1 MNRLAQQI
9 GMLIGLGFLIC
20 LGVSHGLAQEVR
32 LDLIPPTQV
41 EGYAQGLQ
49 VGGGNLTTLVV
60 LITNYVLGFLGLI
73 AITAIIYAGILYVAN
88 FGNDEMT
95 GKAKNIITYVAVG
108 ILVIILSYAIVN
120 ALVGVVGRN
129 AGNVPSESEV
139 ITLETLFDVEGKDFV
154 FPIVT
159 TLRDLGDLC
168 PSTPIGLVPNNSGC
182 AQNELVPDTDSDGV
196 ANVLDT
202 DDDGDGISDEQD
214 PDDDGD
220 GVCDI
225 DRRGEGCESGP
236 DLCPETVSFVT
247 FKVLDLE
254 RNKLQVDR
262 VLEDEYF
269 EYIKDNNGCAEYQR
283 INDIDGDGVHDMDDC
298 DRDADGLIDNDECAS
313 AFFNAYPPGNP
324 DGITVTPETTF
335 RGIRLFDVIREEVD
349 TDDDNDG
356 VLDFGTSLHPE
367 ARDLLLRQLAN
378 NFNELEQ
385 FIRITCATLPQTRK
399 VIDYCGYDQQGLPF
413 GKLVRRLDQLSS
425 DLTFADFE
433 TFNDLYQEFIS
444 VAKSFPRVQVRINAT
459 PGFEEALPP
468 DNTPLRI
475 SFNATNS
482 VDPYQQFCAAS
493 DSNYFWFVNKNLN
506 FNQGLAGVLN
516 STTNPPDGTGVFF
529 DYDFSAPGVY
539 NVQLLVRSACKYN
552 IVNPGA
558 GENGEVD
565 AAIAGLASARINV
578 FPARARLVVQVN
590 GQPDPGALPV
600 RVISSAQTP
609 IQFDLRQSVT
619 SRGSFQSLNYD
630 CGTGGK
636 GTINGNQ
643 SGWQFQ
649 CAFADPTGTKAV
661 TLQAKDADGDVNR
674 VVSLQF
680 ANVISNL
687 RVEPGLQGTT
697 DTNFS
702 FDGSQS
708 QATQQIRNY
717 TYIIEQKRGLN
728 FVEIQRFQQQ
738 TVNYQFPEPG
748 EYRVT
753 LEISTG
759 GAADQTSTDS
769 VSILI
774 NEQEP
779 IAAFK
784 VTFPEPIRPARALL
798 DGSLSFHP
806 DFPGNAGLNYV
817 WEVDGVVLQPRGVTS
832 GGPYVFE
839 PETPGNNARV
849 FYQFQSI
856 GEHQVRLTVARG
868 DQSDTVVESVE
879 VKTLLGVDF
888 TIENPATR
896 VNEVVTFTPESDN
909 ALGFFW
915 DFGDGVTL
923 VSQDEAVVHKYTK
936 QGIYVVKL
944 TVEDGAGNT
953 NSLQKKVIVGLQ
965 NAPIPFVQVFVN
977 NIEQDL
983 SLVDCVEVTR
993 NDNVV
998 FDAARSVNIAGQTS
1012 GLSYLWEIEDFEE
1025 IVQTR
1030 SFTRIFKDL
1039 TRGGCIDIDLSITD
1053 LSTNATATAETISV
1067 RVVNSEPELTD
1078 VRFNTSEQELVT
1090 PVTVNVSVVGAR
1102 DLDGRV
1108 NRYRWWYY
1116 EEGQAQRKLDQRI
1129 TDIARTT
1136 FVIGPNNVEGT
1147 ETTYYIGVEVEDN
1160 DGGVTSNIESVGA
1173 SQPLVVTN
1181 GPNVAPFAEF
1191 ITDRSTIQTGE
1202 LITFRSTTLDPLG
1215 EFIPSAAYQW
1225 DFDGDGEYER
1235 GISGAVV
1242 TYRYENPGLYRAV
1255 LKVTKNGLSSQYE
1268 MMIRVIASTLEPEAA
1283 FIFVQNGAEVKFISN
1298 SQVDPSL
1305 EDKQLLHAWDFDTTI
1320 DTDGNGIVDD
1330 DADSAL
1336 ISPTYEFE
1344 GNRDIFV
1351 SLRVTDSV
1359 GNSDR
1364 VTRLIPFIK
1373 ADTERGAL
1381 GATRVIRLKP
1391 VLITNPQQNPV
1402 DGRVYVRPPYSDVV
1416 FNSKQSQGKIQ
1427 EYRIDTHI
1435 FVDSDGD
1442 GIPDNDIDNKTH
1454 KSWKDGSSFK
1464 WTYRENDQPIRAKLS
1479 LVDLGGQQ
1487 KSQVVEIVF
1496 SEEDPDFDLEKT
1508 TSPEEI
1514 LNLFENVPVVSFTVD
1529 TPFAQP
1535 GDQMTFD
1542 ASRTKFPNEKVQ
1554 EYRWDFNGD
1563 GLVDEISFEPTFTY
1577 SYPEAGVYEAILET
1591 VSERGLLGEYSQ
1603 TVFIRGGLTLP
1614 EASFEY
1620 ALADNQL
1627 ILTNTSTVDPSFNP
1641 EEVQYQWTFK
1651 RLDLDGV
1658 VEWKTWEQTDE
1669 YVVDDLEFNQ
1679 PPLWVLETIVFDPTN
1694 IASGVLPRET
1704 VLGSDE
1710 FVVRF
1715 REGSTF
1721 VGTGAQPYTGELKFF
1736 PEPDAQVQ
1744 IADQEVIQVYQ
1755 TGISE
1760 VLDVSEEVRLIF
1772 NGVISDPE
1780 LFQIREGLDP
1790 VSLGQGEVESNMTV
1804 FTLRTYGGRYA
1815 LTGTL
1820 EPGSEQAGEVL
1831 GVSTVTDPVKVFETA
1846 GVYQVTLEVTDP
1858 LGEKDEATELITI
1871 DESLQVVEPAPV
1883 EEEPIIPDEPEEPTP
1898 TPQVI
1903 PDDNGGFSYWWLFFI
1918 VFVLIVLG
1926 GVGYVVVQTIRK
1938 RQEEL
1943 ESQQPTPSPAAE
1955 SVVQAEVVSQAPKVP
1970 AQPSTPSQTVPPEQK
1985 PAAPAPEKPPEEK
1998 KDKDDQGKPPAGGG
2012 GPIPDWLKG

>member
-1 MNRLAQQI
+1 MNRLARQI
-9 GMLIGLGFLIC
+9 GWIFGIACLVS
-20 LGVSHGLAQEVR
+20 LGVSQGLAQEVR

-41 EGYAQGLQ
+41 GGYAQGLQ

-95 GKAKNIITYVAVG
+95 GKAKNIITYVAAG

-129 AGNVPSESEV
+129 SGNVPAESDV
-139 ITLETLFDVEGKDFV
+139 VTLDTLFDVEGKDFV

-168 PSTPIGLVPNNSGC
+168 PSTPIGLIPNNSGC

-202 DDDGDGISDEQD
+202 DDDDDGLSDEQD

-225 DRRGEGCESGP
+225 GRSDASCASGP
-236 DLCPETVSFVT
+236 DLCPDTVSFVT

-254 RNKLQVDR
+254 RNKIQVDR
-262 VLEDEYF
+262 VLEDGYLQ
-269 EYIKDNNGCAEYQR
+269 YIEDHNGCAEYQR
-283 INDIDGDGVHDMDDC
+283 IDDIDGDGVPDRDDC
-298 DRDADGLIDNDECAS
+298 DRDADGVIDNSECAS

-324 DGITVTPETTF
+324 EGITVSPETTF
-335 RGIRLFDVIREEVD
+335 RGIRVLDVIRQETD

-356 VLDFGTSLHPE
+356 VLDFGTSLQPE

-385 FIRITCATLPQTRK
+385 FIRITCATLPQTRR
-399 VIDYCGYDQQGLPF
+399 VIDYCGYDQQGVPF

-425 DLTFADFE
+425 DLTFTDFE

-444 VAKSFPRVQVRINAT
+444 VAKSFPRVQVRINAN
-459 PGFEEALPP
+459 PGFEGSLPT
-468 DNTPLRI
+468 DNAPFRV
-475 SFNATNS
+475 SFDAINS
-482 VDPYQQFCAAS
+482 VDPYQEFCPAA
-493 DSNYFWFVNKNLN
+493 DTNYFWFVNKSLN
-506 FNQGLAGVLN
+506 FNQGLAGVLG

-529 DYDFSAPGVY
+529 NYDFSAPGVY

-558 GENGEVD
+558 GENGDVD
-565 AAIAGLASARINV
+565 AAIAGLASARVNV
-578 FPARARLVVQVN
+578 FPARARLVVKVN
-590 GQPDPGALPV
+590 DQPDTGALPV
-600 RVISSAQTP
+600 RVLASAQAP
-609 IQFDLRQSVT
+609 VQFDLRESVT
-619 SRGSFQSLNYD
+619 SRGSFEYLNYD
-630 CGTGGK
+630 CGTGGSN
-636 GTINGNQ
+636 TIQGNQ
-643 SGWQFQ
+643 SNWTFQ
-649 CAFADPTGTKAV
+649 CSFADPTGTKAV
-661 TLQAKDADGDVNR
+661 RLQARDGEGDVNR

-680 ANVISNL
+680 ANVISTL

-697 DTNFS
+697 NTSFT
-702 FDGSQS
+702 FDGTQS
-708 QATQQIRNY
+708 SASQQITNY
-717 TYIIEQKRGLN
+717 TYTIEQKRGTA

-738 TVNYQFPEPG
+738 TVNFQFPAPG

-753 LEISTG
+753 LEVSTG
-759 GAADQTSTDS
+759 GAADQ
-769 VSILI
+769 VSSDTKTIVI
-774 NEQEP
+774 GEQEP
-779 IAAFK
+779 VAAFK
-784 VTFPEPIRPARALL
+784 ISFPESIRPARALL

-806 DFPGNAGLNYV
+806 DFPTNPGLSYV
-817 WEVDGVVLQPRGVTS
+817 WQVDGVVLQPRGATS

-839 PETPGNNARV
+839 PETAGNNSRV
-849 FYQFQSI
+849 FYEFQSV
-856 GEHQVRLTVARG
+856 GEHQVSLTVAKG
-868 DQSDTVVESVE
+868 DQSDTVVDTVQ

-888 TIENPATR
+888 TIDTPATR
-896 VNEVVTFTPESDN
+896 VNEVVTFTPDSDK

-923 VSQDEAVVHKYTK
+923 VSQDEPVVHKYAR

-953 NSLQKKVIVGLQ
+953 NTLQKKVIVGLQ

-983 SLVDCVEVTR
+983 SLIDCVEVSR

-1030 SFTRIFKDL
+1030 SFTRIFKEL
-1039 TRGGCIDIDLSITD
+1039 TRGGCIDVDLTITD
-1053 LSTNATATAETISV
+1053 LSTNAQATAETISI
-1067 RVVNSEPELTD
+1067 RVVNRKPELTD
-1078 VRFNTSEQELVT
+1078 VRFNTTEQVLVT

-1108 NRYRWWYY
+1108 TRYRWWYY
-1116 EEGQAQRKLDQRI
+1116 EAGQTQRKLDQRI

-1160 DGGVTSNIESVGA
+1160 DGGVVSNVESVGP

-1181 GPNVAPFAEF
+1181 GPNVAPVAEF

-1202 LITFRSTTLDPLG
+1202 IITFRSTTRDPLG

-1225 DFDGDGEYER
+1225 DFDGNGEYER
-1235 GISGAVV
+1235 GITGAVV
-1242 TYRYENPGLYRAV
+1242 THRYESPGLYRAV

-1268 MMIRVIASTLEPEAA
+1268 MLIRVIASTREPEAA

-1298 SQVDPSL
+1298 SQVDSAL
-1305 EDKQLLHAWDFDTTI
+1305 EDKQLTHAWDFDTTI
-1320 DTDGNGIVDD
+1320 DTDGNGITDD

-1336 ISPTYEFE
+1336 LSPTYEFD
-1344 GNRDIFV
+1344 GNRDVFV
-1351 SLRVTDSV
+1351 SLKVTDSV
-1359 GNSDR
+1359 GNADR

-1373 ADTERGAL
+1373 QDTDRGAL
-1381 GATRVIRLKP
+1381 GSSKVVRLKP
-1391 VLITNPQQNPV
+1391 VLITNPPRNEV
-1402 DGRVYVRPPYSDVV
+1402 DGKIYVRPPYSDVV
-1416 FNSKQSQGKIQ
+1416 FNPKQSEGKIQ
-1427 EYRIDTHI
+1427 EYRIDSNI
-1435 FVDSDGD
+1435 FIDSDGD
-1442 GIPDNDIDNKTH
+1442 GILDNDIDNKTH

-1464 WTYRENDQPIRAKLS
+1464 WTYRESDQPIRAKLT

-1487 KSQVVEIVF
+1487 KSQVVEVVF
-1496 SEEDPDFDLEKT
+1496 SEKDPDFSLDQT
-1508 TSPEEI
+1508 TSPEEV

-1535 GDQMTFD
+1535 DDQIAFD

-1554 EYRWDFNGD
+1554 EYRWDFDGD

-1577 SYPEAGVYEAILET
+1577 AYPQAGVYEAILEA

-1627 ILTNTSTVDPSFNP
+1627 TLTNTSTVDASFNP
-1641 EEVQYQWTFK
+1641 EEVQYEWTFK
-1651 RLDLDGV
+1651 RLDLDAV
-1658 VEWKTWEQTDE
+1658 LEWKTWQQTDE
-1669 YVVDDLEFNQ
+1669 YIVDDLQFNQ
-1679 PPLWVLETIVFDPTN
+1679 PPLWVLESVVFDPTS
-1694 IASGVLPRET
+1694 ISSGLLPREV

-1710 FVVRF
+1710 FVARF
-1715 REGSTF
+1715 KEGATF
-1721 VGTGAQPYTGELKFF
+1721 LSAGAQPYTGELSFSA
-1736 PEPDAQVQ
+1736 ETNAEVEIPDR
-1744 IADQEVIQVYQ
+1744 ELIQVYQ
-1755 TGISE
+1755 TGVSE
-1760 VLDVSEEVRLIF
+1760 VLEVSDEVRLVF

-1780 LFQIREGLDP
+1780 LFQLSEGLDP
-1790 VSLGQGEVESNMTV
+1790 VSLGQGTVENNLTI
-1804 FTLRTYGGRYA
+1804 FTLRSFGGRYA
-1815 LTGTL
+1815 LTGTI

-1831 GVSTVTDPVKVFETA
+1831 GVSTVKDPVKVFETA
-1846 GVYQVTLEVTDP
+1846 GVYQVLLRVVDP
-1858 LGEKDEATELITI
+1858 LGEKSEMSELITI
-1871 DESLQVVEPAPV
+1871 DENLQVVEPAPV
-1883 EEEPIIPDEPEEPTP
+1883 VPMVPTEPSQPIPAPE
-1898 TPQVI
+1898 VI

-1918 VFVLIVLG
+1918 VFIILVLG
-1926 GVGYVVVQTIRK
+1926 GVGYVVVQTILK

-1943 ESQQPTPSPAAE
+1943 DAQKPGVPSVEP
-1955 SVVQAEVVSQAPKVP
+1955 VVKAEVVS
-1970 AQPSTPSQTVPPEQK
+1970 STPAPTAVPEQK
-1985 PAAPAPEKPPEEK
+1985 APPAPEKPAEEK
-1998 KDKDDQGKPPAGGG
+1998 KDKDDQGKPPVGDG